1 MQIKES
7 IMYYTIL
14 TDTQTPFERKLAIK
28 VESESIEDI
37 WKEELT
43 RLRGEIEV
51 DGFRLGKAPLR
62 MVEGKV
68 GREAIWERVRELVSH
83 RVVED
88 IVRQSDKK
96 PLTSPKYDFDE
107 IDTEKGSPVI
117 EVWKLGKTFEFSV
130 TYFLPPPSPEEI
142 ERDLLRG
149 AGREAPTSETPGIET
164 PQPPSVI
171 PPDPRTEIP
180 GSGIIDDSK

>member
-1 MQIKES
+1 MHYS
-7 IMYYTIL
+7 IL
-14 TDTQTPFERKLAIK
+14 TDTQTPFERRLTIK
-28 VESESIEDI
+28 VEPETIEDI
-37 WKEELT
+37 WKEELV

-62 MVEGKV
+62 IVEGKV
-68 GREAIWERVRELVSH
+68 GRDSIWERVREIVSN

-107 IDTEKGSPVI
+107 KDPEKGSTAI
-117 EVWKLGKTFEFSV
+117 EVWEPEKTFEFSV
-130 TYFLPPPSPEEI
+130 TYFLPPPSPEDI

-149 AGREAPTSETPGIET
+149 AGREIPASEVPGIET
-164 PQPPSVI
+164 PHPPSVI